1 MFGCYDGQMIG
12 ECEDAAVIRIFGQKS
27 DLIVDRNMEILLI
40 ELMAVLGLGPK
51 LECIFKN
58 GLVTSFLCGVCL
70 DEVSVRDP
78 HISRYMYVNF
88 LKACSNL

>member
-1 MFGCYDGQMIG
+1 MDDCKDI
-12 ECEDAAVIRIFGQKS
+12 AVIRIFGKKS

-58 GLVTSFLCGVCL
+58 GLVTSYLSGECL
-70 DEVSVRDP
+70 NEISVRDP
-78 HISRYMYVNF
+78 HISRCVTVATSF
-88 LKACSNL
+88 